1 MVLEQKGSDPTT
13 VDDSNKHC
21 RVACSGVG
29 SRLDPPPL
37 CCSIHVRSVGGA
49 GGGGLSAEEAGSSDV
64 PKSEMGE
71 GEPRGGVARS
81 GGATRGALWR
91 SILEII
97 NRAPHLSTRACDGDV
112 AVAR

>member
-1 MVLEQKGSDPTT
+1 
-13 VDDSNKHC
+13 
-21 RVACSGVG
+21 
-29 SRLDPPPL
+29 
-37 CCSIHVRSVGGA
+37 VRSVGGA
-49 GGGGLSAEEAGSSDV
+49 GGGGLSAEEAGSGNVSE
-64 PKSEMGE
+64 SEMGE

-97 NRAPHLSTRACDGDV
+97 SRAPHLSTRACDGDV